1 MTDCKLHQAAKK
13 RRPSA
18 EDQVIKISPEA
29 YNALVDLYN
38 ETNLS
43 FKHLASKIILWSTDK
58 IVFDKVE

>member
-1 MTDCKLHQAAKK
+1 MRDEKLHLSAKR
-13 RRPSA
+13 RRPSN

-38 ETNLS
+38 ETSLS
-43 FKHLASKIILWSTDK
+43 FKHLASKIILWSMDK

>member
-1 MTDCKLHQAAKK
+1 MGDGKLHLNAKK
-13 RRPSA
+13 RRPST

-43 FKHLASKIILWSTDK
+43 FKHLASKIILWSVDK